1 MMKAK
6 EKVADLPIQTKLVMV
21 YCLTTI
27 LILIVNLFMYRNINN
42 MLQRLDQIYASN
54 INLNK
59 LSASL
64 EQVQTGLINYLNTK
78 TTDAMDGYYKA
89 YQDYSEQIERF
100 SDQVTGNESQRME
113 RNIKEMSA
121 QYLELTNLAV
131 EAKRGRNVEKYRTY
145 SEEAET
151 IYGYITTYISSLN
164 NEQFKSNS
172 ANYSVLSVTLRYVEI
187 VNTVVFVIV
196 AFSNVLLVIMVV
208 GNITKPL
215 KNLSAVADQ
224 VAGGNFDVDLMK
236 VNSRDEVGVVTNAFN
251 QMIISIRNYIER
263 LKNSMD
269 NERVLKERELKME
282 THLKDAQLKY
292 LQAQINPHFL
302 FNTLNA
308 GAQLAMME
316 GADRTYEYIQNVADF
331 FRYNI
336 KKDHDTVP
344 LREEL
349 ELIDNYI
356 YILNVRFSGEIHY
369 EKDVDSSLENQAIPA
384 MILQP
389 IVENSV
395 NYGIRDISWEG
406 KIQLAVYRE
415 GDSAYIRIRDN
426 GIGMEQEKIDQIM
439 TSKLKQAD
447 LKGDSNGIGLD
458 NVIGRLKLFYDRD
471 DVFAISSP
479 GHNKGTRV
487 LIRIP
492 LKEKKEDSHV

>member
-1 MMKAK
+1 MKAK
-6 EKVADLPIQTKLVMV
+6 EKIANLPIRTKLVMV

-42 MLQRLDQIYASN
+42 LLLRLDRIYVSN
-54 INLNK
+54 VSLNK
-59 LSASL
+59 LSDSL
-64 EQVQTGLINYLNTK
+64 EQVQTGMINYLNTK

-89 YQDYSEQIERF
+89 YQDYSEQINAF
-100 SDQVTGNESQRME
+100 SDLVTGNESQRME
-113 RNIKEMSA
+113 RNIREMSME
-121 QYLELTNLAV
+121 YLELTDLAV
-131 EAKRGRNVEKYRTY
+131 EAKRGRNVEKYRNY

-172 ANYSVLSVTLRYVEI
+172 ANYSVLSLTLRYVEI
-187 VNTVVFVIV
+187 VNTVVFVAV

-208 GNITKPL
+208 GNITRPL
-215 KNLSAVADQ
+215 KNLSAVANQ
-224 VAGGNFDVDLMK
+224 VAGGNFDVDLME
-236 VNSRDEVGVVTNAFN
+236 VNSKDEAGIVTGAFN
-251 QMIISIRNYIER
+251 QMVISIRNYIER
-263 LKNSMD
+263 LKNSME
-269 NERVLKERELKME
+269 NERVLKEKELKME

-316 GADRTYEYIQNVADF
+316 EADRTYEYIQNMADF

-344 LREEL
+344 LKEEL

-369 EKDVDSSLENQAIPA
+369 EKDVDESLENQTVPV

-406 KIQLAVYRE
+406 KIELAVYRK
-415 GDSAYIRIRDN
+415 GDFAYVRIRDN

-439 TSKLKQAD
+439 TSKLKQTD
-447 LKGDSNGIGLD
+447 VRGDSNGIGLD

-471 DVFAISSP
+471 DVFEISSP
-479 GHNKGTRV
+479 GPNKGTQV

-492 LKEKKEDSHV
+492 LKEKKEASHV

>member
-1 MMKAK
+1 MMKAR
-6 EKVADLPIQTKLVMV
+6 EKIANLTIQSKLVMV
-21 YCLTTI
+21 YCLTTL
-27 LILIVNLFMYRNINN
+27 LILIVNMFMYRNING
-42 MLQRLDQIYASN
+42 MLHRLDQIYVSN
-54 INLNK
+54 INLNG

-64 EQVQTGLINYLNTK
+64 DQVQSGLTNYLNTK

-89 YQDYSEQIERF
+89 YQDYSEQIERL
-100 SDQVTGNESQRME
+100 SDQITGNESQRME
-113 RNIKEMSA
+113 RNIREMSIK
-121 QYLELTNLAV
+121 YLELTELAI
-131 EAKRGRNVEKYRTY
+131 EAKRGRNVEKYRAY

-151 IYGYITTYISSLN
+151 LYSYITTYISSLN

-172 ANYSVLSVTLRYVEI
+172 ANYSVLSVTLRYVEV
-187 VNTVVFVIV
+187 VNTVVFVVV
-196 AFSNVLLVIMVV
+196 AFINVLLVVMVIR
-208 GNITKPL
+208 NITKPL
-215 KNLSAVADQ
+215 KSLSSVANQ
-224 VAGGNFDVDLMK
+224 VAGGNLDVDLLE
-236 VNSRDEVGVVTNAFN
+236 VSAQDEVGVVSNAFN

-269 NERVLKERELKME
+269 NERVLKEKELKME

-316 GADRTYEYIQNVADF
+316 GADRTYEYIQNMADF

-336 KKDHDTVP
+336 KKDHDTVS

-369 EKDVDSSLENQAIPA
+369 EKNVDQSLEHLTIPS

-395 NYGIRDISWEG
+395 NYGIRDIAWEG
-406 KIQLAVYRE
+406 RIDLDVYRE
-415 GDSAYIRIRDN
+415 GDNAYIRIRDN
-426 GIGMEQEKIDQIM
+426 GVGIEQEKIDRIM
-439 TSKLKQAD
+439 KSKLKQAD
-447 LKGDSNGIGLD
+447 VNGTSNGIGLD

-471 DVFAISSP
+471 DVFEISSP
-479 GHNKGTRV
+479 GHNQGTQV
-487 LIRIP
+487 VICIP
-492 LKEKKEDSHV
+492 LKEEKEDSDV